1 MNDDKEDEARA
12 VADLAYF
19 LRQGLKESEVPLSV
33 AAGALSW
40 ILCEVSKDMNLSRHA
55 AVDRFVTVSKLV
67 YEQQRRTL
75 S

>member
-1 MNDDKEDEARA
+1 MNDDKEEEAMA

-19 LRQGLKESEVPLSV
+19 LRHGLKENDVPLSV

-40 ILCEVSKDMNLSRHA
+40 VLCELSRDMNLPRHT

-67 YEQQRRTL
+67 YEQKRRTL